1 MKKTR
6 MVALAAPI
14 VALLA
19 LSACSSGA
27 AAGLTKAT
35 GSQSAVVKA
44 SIAQLA
50 KYENPRPQVTVTPL
64 SKKPPTGKTLDIV
77 NCAIPVCQLYTAAA
91 KKAASALG
99 WPTKV
104 ITTQFTAESYTATWN
119 SVVQDKPDVVLAA
132 AVFPDSVIRN
142 QLAELQ
148 KAGTI
153 ILPYAGGTP
162 AGPGSPFLYAGGN
175 LNEQY
180 QQGKVMG
187 LIAIADAKAG
197 PNIMFVNVPSTP
209 SAPPTATAL
218 KKTVQA
224 AGGTYNELDLNTPD
238 IGTTGPAAIVSFLQ
252 AHPAVK
258 YVGLPW
264 DDWIAGLPQA
274 LKSAGLGSIKVIGTA
289 ANSTSQK
296 HVKSGL
302 IFRSIVH
309 PTAQNSW
316 YMLDAAARHMVGDK
330 IVNPN
335 PDGPIVV
342 VSPQTNDA
350 IGDAGQWPHI
360 DSQFLKAWKVDQ

>member
-1 MKKTR
+1 MNKTKT
-6 MVALAAPI
+6 VALAAS
-14 VALLA
+14 VAALLA
-19 LSACSSGA
+19 LSACSSGS
-27 AAGLTKAT
+27 AAGTTKAS
-35 GSQSAVVKA
+35 GSELAAVKA
-44 SIAQLA
+44 GIAQLV
-50 KYENPRPQVTVTPL
+50 KYENPKPQVKVTTL
-64 SKKPPTGKTLDIV
+64 SKKPPTGKTVDII

-91 KKAASALG
+91 QKAASALG

-132 AVFPDSVIRN
+132 AVFPDSIIQK
-142 QLAELQ
+142 QLAALQ

-175 LNEQY
+175 LKEQY
-180 QQGKVMG
+180 QQGTVMG

-209 SAPPTATAL
+209 SAPPTAAAL

-224 AGGTYNELDLNTPD
+224 AGGTYSELELNTPD

-258 YVGLPW
+258 YIGLPW

-274 LKSAGLGSIKVIGTA
+274 LKSAGLSSIKVIGTA

-296 HVKSGL
+296 YVKSGV

-316 YMLDAAARHMVGDK
+316 YMLDAAARKMVGDK
-330 IVNPN
+330 IVDANPE
-335 PDGPIVV
+335 GPIVV
-342 VSPQTNDA
+342 VSPQTTAA
-350 IGDAGQWPHI
+350 IGDAGNWPNI
-360 DSQFLKAWKVDQ
+360 DAQFLKAWHVG